1 MHFPFFVS
9 SHFVR
14 YTMSF
19 NGPLYSGIVQLKV
32 SQETFL
38 RLSLC
43 WYVDLLGLHS
53 LLDPGWYCVTLC
65 GRMEVEGSR
74 RFVIGSVMDRDGME
88 FSGLQSDSAF
98 ADGRCCCI
106 WVRSSRDSFSA
117 LQLCFVTFGQGGRN
131 RGFMV
136 LTVCSRRVCQLTAPL
151 A

>member
-1 MHFPFFVS
+1 
-9 SHFVR
+9 
-14 YTMSF
+14 MSF

-74 RFVIGSVMDRDGME
+74 RFVIGSVMDRDVG
-88 FSGLQSDSAF
+88 
-98 ADGRCCCI
+98 
-106 WVRSSRDSFSA
+106 A
-117 LQLCFVTFGQGGRN
+117 LLGGKLR
-131 RGFMV
+131 
-136 LTVCSRRVCQLTAPL
+136 
-151 A
+151 